1 MIISYAY
8 YRILITSIYDTRTS
22 YEVILI
28 VTNFVLFNFR
38 SLSLSIYMISP
49 LFTHVYILYYI
60 HEYIIYYEL
69 RTIYIIYIYHHI
81 YLYTKRITV
90 TKVLPYIIHIF
101 HQLLHPIDHFHL
113 LFFPRRKLFHP
124 RYNLEHISSGY

>member
-60 HEYIIYYEL
+60 HEYIIYYNL
-69 RTIYIIYIYHHI
+69 YNI
-81 YLYTKRITV
+81 YLSSYIFIYKAYNSYKGVTV
-90 TKVLPYIIHIF
+90 HNPYLSPAATPH
-101 HQLLHPIDHFHL
+101 
-113 LFFPRRKLFHP
+113 
-124 RYNLEHISSGY
+124 